1 MIDGLR
7 RKMIGIMMAIA
18 AVMLSAVFATLYG
31 STRASYQ
38 SRTYNELRAA
48 IRQGAVVRPDEA
60 KREPRPRI
68 REFPGEEFPVLV
80 LEEHE
85 NGEIRILENR
95 LYPGREFQ
103 PEELVSMIRSLEKPF
118 GLLKSEHLR
127 YLREPF
133 SPGHTIR
140 YAVTDTFAEERALRW
155 QIIHSVLIGCAALA
169 IFFFASLSL
178 SWWAVR
184 PVETAW
190 EQQRQFISDASHEL
204 KTPLTVILSNV
215 KLLLSQNTFSGEA
228 DHAWRTPDDRARLR
242 HIEAEALRMKELT
255 EAMLT
260 LARSDSGQKSA
271 ACAELNLSY
280 IVNISLAAFEPVA
293 FEMGKSITGEIEDG
307 IMING
312 DESRL
317 RQLTD
322 ILLDN
327 ACKYSREGGRIL
339 VSLSSSFKHAKREA
353 LLCVAS
359 EGVPLCEDELKR
371 IFLRFYRSDPSRGQV
386 GGYGLGLPIA
396 RAITAEHR
404 GSIWAESDGEGKNSF
419 FVRLPL

>member
-38 SRTYNELRAA
+38 SRAYNGLRAA
-48 IRQGAVVRPDEA
+48 IRQGAAVRPDGEE
-60 KREPRPRI
+60 RGPRI
-68 REFPGEEFPVLV
+68 REFPGEVFPALV
-80 LEEHE
+80 LEEHK
-85 NGEIRILENR
+85 NGEIRILESR
-95 LYPGREFQ
+95 LYPGREVE

-133 SPGHTIR
+133 GPGQTIR
-140 YAVTDTFAEERALRW
+140 YALTDTFAEERALRW

-169 IFFFASLSL
+169 IFFFISLSL
-178 SWWAVR
+178 SRWAVR
-184 PVETAW
+184 PVRTAW

-215 KLLLSQNTFSGEA
+215 NLLLGQNAFSGEA
-228 DHAWRTPDDRARLR
+228 EHAWRTPDDRARLR

-255 EAMLT
+255 EALLT
-260 LARSDSGQKSA
+260 LARSDSGQKA
-271 ACAELNLSY
+271 AAFRELDLSY
-280 IVNISLAAFEPVA
+280 VVNISLAALEPVA
-293 FEMGKSITGEIEDG
+293 FEMGKNITGEIADG

-317 RQLTD
+317 RRLTD

-327 ACKYSREGGRIL
+327 ACKYSREGGCIL
-339 VSLSSSFKHAKREA
+339 VSLSRSLKRAKPEA

-359 EGVPLCEDELKR
+359 EGVPLSEDELKR
-371 IFLRFYRSDPSRGQV
+371 IFQRFYRSDPSRGQV

-396 RAITAEHR
+396 QAIVEEHR
-404 GSIWAESDGEGKNSF
+404 GAIWAESDGEGKNSF
-419 FVRLPL
+419 FVRLPV